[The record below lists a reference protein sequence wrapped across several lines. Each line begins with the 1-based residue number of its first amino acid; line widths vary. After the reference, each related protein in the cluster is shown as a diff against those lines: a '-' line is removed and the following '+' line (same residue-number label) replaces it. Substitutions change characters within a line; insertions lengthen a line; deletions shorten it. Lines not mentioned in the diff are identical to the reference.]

1 MPALA
6 FCSFQFLF
14 WVWWSGNRLPNN
26 YSLKSTSV
34 HWRRKIQ
41 IWILF
46 CTNLVAS
53 WAIDAIRFTNTN
65 LVLQTSYKYK
75 SYKSHKY
82 NISLAQILL
91 RPERLMQ
98 QFVFA
103 CFPTDAQMHSQIKC
117 IMKESWKGKGIL

>member
-6 FCSFQFLF
+6 FCSFQFLL

-103 CFPTDAQMHSQIKC
+103 CFPTDAHMHFQIKC
-117 IMKESWKGKGIL
+117 IMKESWKGKGIS